1 MKAGDLVKVSG
12 IRWRGDRSLHK
23 GKVGIIIEQSG
34 WPATRRARRW
44 EVFIEG
50 DRWVLPM
57 EQLEVLNKSDKGE
70 NND

>member
-1 MKAGDLVKVSG
+1 MKVGDLVKVSG
-12 IRWRGDRSLHK
+12 ILWRGDRSLHE

-34 WPATRRARRW
+34 APASRWSRPW